1 MYSTPSRSSASR
13 IMSAPV
19 KLSAGSFLLQK
30 MRKPPPFGRGL
41 LRSIWRFWLVRA
53 CPRSDANQARSP
65 RSSTSRPAGLAIEVV
80 NVNEPTEG
88 WGCAQ
93 ATNFR
98 PGSCVKLSF
107 PMPKTLAQKLWDAH
121 VVSSTEGEPDLLF
134 VDLHL
139 VHEVTSP
146 Q

>member
-53 CPRSDANQARSP
+53 CPRSDANQAQESKQGYEQ
-65 RSSTSRPAGLAIEVV
+65 AGGASHEVV
-80 NVNEPTEG
+80 NVNERTEG

-98 PGSCVKLSF
+98 PESCVKLSF
-107 PMPKTLAQKLWDAH
+107 P
-121 VVSSTEGEPDLLF
+121 
-134 VDLHL
+134 
-139 VHEVTSP
+139 
-146 Q
+146 